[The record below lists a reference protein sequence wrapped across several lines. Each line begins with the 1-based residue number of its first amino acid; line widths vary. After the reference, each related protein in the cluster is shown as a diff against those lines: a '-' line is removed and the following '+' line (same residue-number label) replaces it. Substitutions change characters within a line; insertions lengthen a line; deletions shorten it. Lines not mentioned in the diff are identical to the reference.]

1 MGEGGKARGKVTKLE
16 KDIHIEASPDAV
28 YDVVTDPDCLGDWVT
43 IQDRLEEAP
52 NGDLVRGSRLVQRL
66 RVAGKCFNV
75 AWTVKEADRPTKI
88 VWEGKGPLGTK
99 AKAVYELEANDGGC
113 RFSYMNEYK
122 LPGGVAGAAVGQ
134 ALRRVSGHEADRSLK
149 RLKALIERK

>member
-1 MGEGGKARGKVTKLE
+1 MGRRGKADSQVTKLA
-16 KDIHIEASPDAV
+16 KDIHIDASPDAV
-28 YDVVTDPDCLGDWVT
+28 YDVVTDPDRLGDWVT
-43 IQDRLEEAP
+43 IQDKLEEAP
-52 NGDLVRGSRLVQRL
+52 NGDLKRGSRLVQQL
-66 RVAGKCFNV
+66 KVAGKCFRV
-75 AWTVKEADRPTKI
+75 SWTVKEADRPSKI

-99 AKAVYELEANDGGC
+99 AKAVYELEANDDGC

-134 ALRRVSGHEADRSLK
+134 ALRRVSGHEADKTLK